1 MNKKPEDVEKF
12 TKKLEENWIETVGDL
27 KLMDDDTWQQ
37 IGMPVGLVN
46 QIKKVLQEGG
56 QS

>member
-1 MNKKPEDVEKF
+1 MFCINR
-12 TKKLEENWIETVGDL
+12 LEENWINTVGDL
-27 KLMDDDTWQQ
+27 KLMDDTTWQQ

-56 QS
+56 QPQAQP